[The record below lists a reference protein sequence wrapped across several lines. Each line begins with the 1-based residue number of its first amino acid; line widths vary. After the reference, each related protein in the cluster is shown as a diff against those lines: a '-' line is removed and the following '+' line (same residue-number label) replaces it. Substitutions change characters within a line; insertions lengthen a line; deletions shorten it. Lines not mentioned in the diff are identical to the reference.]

1 MKIEAIKRYDI
12 AVDLYKHY
20 NDILVK
26 STAFIYTIISGLA
39 VFYLANQEVENIKI
53 LKYVLACAVV
63 ISSILFFLSS
73 VLINNVG
80 RELNS
85 VANELELDFLPSI
98 KPLYWFLKINAVS
111 MLIILGLGFKYLV

>member
-20 NDILVK
+20 NDILIK

-39 VFYLANQEVENIKI
+39 VFYLANQGVENIKI

-63 ISSILFFLSS
+63 ISSVLFFLSS
-73 VLINNVG
+73 ILLKNVG
-80 RELNS
+80 LELNS

-98 KPLYWFLKINAVS
+98 KPLYWFLIINAVS

>member
-26 STAFIYTIISGLA
+26 STAFIYTIISGLV

-111 MLIILGLGFKYLV
+111 MLIILGLGFMYLV